1 MVLYVELD
9 RLAGCWIAV
18 MSDNRIVQLNARTE
32 LAAEI
37 EADLLEEEAC
47 LYEE

>member
-37 EADLLEEEAC
+37 EADLLEDEGV

>member
-18 MSDNRIVQLNARTE
+18 MSDNRVVRLDAGTE

-37 EADLLEEEAC
+37 EADLLDEPAF